1 MNEKWEARQEQ
12 LRMCECT
19 GNPELGVA
27 GKGPAEVGAG
37 DFDCLE
43 RGAPRA
49 PLINKVLGP
58 QASGV
63 HTTHPHRPAAGSPP
77 LTGQHALS
85 LLALCST

>member
-1 MNEKWEARQEQ
+1 MRSGRLVRNSSACVSALEAQ
-12 LRMCECT
+12 
-19 GNPELGVA
+19 NLGVA